1 MANPTDNSSTPRSVP
16 SQPHDQ
22 VRRDESPQSLAV
34 NETTRLIQT
43 VDEMEAEAVER
54 QLQVEDTR
62 MGSAVTPGGFLP
74 KGLYTDIVNAASD
87 AATVATLRTLQN
99 GTLTL
104 PRRTGAPP
112 SHDPPSSGGN
122 ESETG
127 DLQVFKPPPG
137 KKRVPRPNEDKLI
150 DEAMRKFLESEG
162 VLATKDYFPDDADEG
177 RVKAYEEH
185 GLLGPDPSAP
195 RICLKQT
202 FKGKWN
208 KEVVEILATNFIFAV
223 KKGTY
228 KAIQHTWP
236 QMNEDKVRKRCQS
249 KLYRTQHLCLNP
261 KNGPKSDKINRM
273 YQRRQETYYRRRKIH
288 NANYHNDPAT
298 WNNVTLLLD
307 ALGTLGTS
315 DDETDDDSE
324 YSNPDPRFKSVRR
337 VDIGFLNPA
346 IAKIWAA
353 VESYPSSLRPS
364 RGNRAFKRI
373 SKAKSISKNRT
384 PLPGLPINFY
394 SPQWLQ
400 ASSSR
405 FQRGVK
411 AEVPLPILVPYN
423 VEDEDVDAGRVTKS
437 GHNTAQYTRLP
448 LIRYPYPPL
457 FVKTRSDNRYAVPD
471 IRYPLRA
478 RRFQTGQVLTG
489 PSTSPLR
496 KPGAATSTWHLTGTL
511 ACHCHLVTARKTG
524 HDSAMMRRCR
534 DTVCEAPS
542 RRYDYRRGVAT
553 LRHQYGAVAR
563 HDTNNGA
570 ERPRRHGT
578 MVLRHRRRAVAL
590 DNDCGDVALCSNTAW
605 RCYDTDAAPSLV
617 YK

>member
-1 MANPTDNSSTPRSVP
+1 
-16 SQPHDQ
+16 
-22 VRRDESPQSLAV
+22 
-34 NETTRLIQT
+34 
-43 VDEMEAEAVER
+43 MEAEAVER

-104 PRRTGAPP
+104 PRRTGALRVMTPRAQV
-112 SHDPPSSGGN
+112 
-122 ESETG
+122 ETSRR
-127 DLQVFKPPPG
+127 
-137 KKRVPRPNEDKLI
+137 RVIFRFSNSQLMSYRR
-150 DEAMRKFLESEG
+150 AMRKFLESEG

-423 VEDEDVDAGRVTKS
+423 VEDEDVE
-437 GHNTAQYTRLP
+437 YME
-448 LIRYPYPPL
+448 
-457 FVKTRSDNRYAVPD
+457 
-471 IRYPLRA
+471 
-478 RRFQTGQVLTG
+478 
-489 PSTSPLR
+489 
-496 KPGAATSTWHLTGTL
+496 
-511 ACHCHLVTARKTG
+511 
-524 HDSAMMRRCR
+524 HDS
-534 DTVCEAPS
+534 
-542 RRYDYRRGVAT
+542 G
-553 LRHQYGAVAR
+553 
-563 HDTNNGA
+563 
-570 ERPRRHGT
+570 
-578 MVLRHRRRAVAL
+578 
-590 DNDCGDVALCSNTAW
+590 
-605 RCYDTDAAPSLV
+605 
-617 YK
+617 

>member
-16 SQPHDQ
+16 SQPHGQ
-22 VRRDESPQSLAV
+22 VRSSFASSFNFSVESVRHDESPQSLAV
-34 NETTRLIQT
+34 NETTPPFQT
-43 VDEMEAEAVER
+43 VDEMEAEVVER
-54 QLQVEDTR
+54 QLQVEDTS
-62 MGSAVTPGGFLP
+62 MDSAVTPGGLP

-87 AATVATLRTLQN
+87 AATVATLRALQN

-104 PRRTGAPP
+104 PRRARAPP
-112 SHDPPSSGGN
+112 SHDPSSSGGN

-208 KEVVEILATNFIFAV
+208 KEVVEILATKFILAV

-249 KLYRTQHLCLNP
+249 KLYRTQHFCLNP
-261 KNGPKSDKINRM
+261 KIGPKSDKINRM

-315 DDETDDDSE
+315 DDETDDDSA
-324 YSNPDPRFKSVRR
+324 YSNPDARFKSV
-337 VDIGFLNPA
+337 FWNPA

-353 VESYPSSLRPS
+353 VESYPSSLRSS

-384 PLPGLPINFY
+384 PLPGLPVNFY

-423 VEDEDVDAGRVTKS
+423 VDDDDVEHMEDDS
-437 GHNTAQYTRLP
+437 G
-448 LIRYPYPPL
+448 
-457 FVKTRSDNRYAVPD
+457 
-471 IRYPLRA
+471 
-478 RRFQTGQVLTG
+478 
-489 PSTSPLR
+489 
-496 KPGAATSTWHLTGTL
+496 
-511 ACHCHLVTARKTG
+511 
-524 HDSAMMRRCR
+524 
-534 DTVCEAPS
+534 
-542 RRYDYRRGVAT
+542 
-553 LRHQYGAVAR
+553 
-563 HDTNNGA
+563 
-570 ERPRRHGT
+570 
-578 MVLRHRRRAVAL
+578 
-590 DNDCGDVALCSNTAW
+590 
-605 RCYDTDAAPSLV
+605 
-617 YK
+617 

>member
-16 SQPHDQ
+16 SQLHDQ
-22 VRRDESPQSLAV
+22 VRSSFASSSFSFSVESVRRDESPQSLAV

-423 VEDEDVDAGRVTKS
+423 VEDEDVE
-437 GHNTAQYTRLP
+437 YME
-448 LIRYPYPPL
+448 
-457 FVKTRSDNRYAVPD
+457 
-471 IRYPLRA
+471 
-478 RRFQTGQVLTG
+478 
-489 PSTSPLR
+489 
-496 KPGAATSTWHLTGTL
+496 
-511 ACHCHLVTARKTG
+511 
-524 HDSAMMRRCR
+524 HDS
-534 DTVCEAPS
+534 
-542 RRYDYRRGVAT
+542 G
-553 LRHQYGAVAR
+553 
-563 HDTNNGA
+563 
-570 ERPRRHGT
+570 
-578 MVLRHRRRAVAL
+578 
-590 DNDCGDVALCSNTAW
+590 
-605 RCYDTDAAPSLV
+605 
-617 YK
+617 